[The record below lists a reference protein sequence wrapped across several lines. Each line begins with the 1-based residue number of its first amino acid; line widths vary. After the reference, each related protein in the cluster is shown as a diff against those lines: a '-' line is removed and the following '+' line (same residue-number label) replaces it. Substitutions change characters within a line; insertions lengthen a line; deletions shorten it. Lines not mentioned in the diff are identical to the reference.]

1 MKIDR
6 EKFKKLLYSKGFTQ
20 RSLARVTGLSEVT
33 INQYVA
39 GLKLPRADNA
49 KKIAEAL
56 GCEIEDLFERKI
68 DLMEITGQESG
79 IVVYSNG
86 NSIICN
92 WSHDVGLPHIS
103 PLGTALLFIDAEG
116 EVVSSKQVDNIAPYV
131 GEIIFDSDGSAASIK
146 GTQGTIYRL
155 KTSIDDELIVIAP
168 MGWN

>member
-20 RSLARVTGLSEVT
+20 RSLASVTGLSEVT

-39 GLKLPRADNA
+39 GLKLPKADNA

-92 WSHDVGLPHIS
+92 WSGKTGLPYVS
-103 PLGTALLFIDAEG
+103 PIGTGLIFLEVEG
-116 EVVSSKQVDNIAPYV
+116 EVAEKKHADDISPYV
-131 GEIIFDSDGSAASIK
+131 REILYDRNGDAERLAETPGNLYTIK
-146 GTQGTIYRL
+146 TAEDIVV
-155 KTSIDDELIVIAP
+155 VIAP
-168 MGWN
+168 EGWN